1 MIKKLDDLLEREDM
15 YYIGTL
21 VDMDGSTWVPK
32 EMALKFQKKKNE
44 PRFGKYLLKI
54 NFWFQLLQ
62 FFYCWL
68 ADTMFMVI

>member
-32 EMALKFQKKKNE
+32 EMALKILDVVNGELYGHNPNLWEIKKVTDYK
-44 PRFGKYLLKI
+44 
-54 NFWFQLLQ
+54 
-62 FFYCWL
+62 
-68 ADTMFMVI
+68 D